1 VTEQSQAARQVFD
14 QLAAEQVRRP
24 GVSRRRMFGR
34 DGLNVEGKFFAFFD
48 RDQLVL
54 KLPAATAEGLI
65 RAGEAFTTR
74 MSPTMHRW
82 VSVPMSSPTAAAC
95 RWRQLT
101 ADAYAHVAGP
111 TQLRRIASGE

>member
-14 QLAAEQVRRP
+14 QLAAEQLRRP

-48 RDQLVL
+48 HDQLVL

-74 MSPTMHRW
+74 MGPTMHRW